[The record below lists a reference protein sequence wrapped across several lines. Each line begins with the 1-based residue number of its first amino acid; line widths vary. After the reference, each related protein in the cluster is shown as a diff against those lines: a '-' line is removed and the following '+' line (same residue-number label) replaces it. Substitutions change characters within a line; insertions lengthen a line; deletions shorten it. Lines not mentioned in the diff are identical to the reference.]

1 MLCGSSAVAELFVFV
16 IYLFHIIMVVLIKV
30 VCLSTAVL
38 INEYECVDHVY
49 PLHIPTNNFA
59 LYFSIN

>member
-1 MLCGSSAVAELFVFV
+1 
-16 IYLFHIIMVVLIKV
+16 MVVLIKV
-30 VCLSTAVL
+30 ACLSTAVL

-59 LYFSIN
+59 TVFLD